1 MKPPPL
7 RHFHRSFVIIPQG
20 NGYVIVNDSLFITN
34 TTAIQNKTAFVEE
47 NASNVMMSTISPVDA
62 QNMVAELI
70 KLTNLR
76 ADWAR
81 RSLEE
86 NKLDDKNMSASS
98 AQICI
103 TLIPFCLR

>member
-1 MKPPPL
+1 M
-7 RHFHRSFVIIPQG
+7 
-20 NGYVIVNDSLFITN
+20 FITN

-81 RSLEE
+81 KSLEE
-86 NKLDDKNMSASS
+86 NKWSIDGAFALFQIAKKNGN
-98 AQICI
+98 
-103 TLIPFCLR
+103 IPPEAFAFSGWKYVFLE